1 MRVCRLKAMSTF
13 AADSQAFKALVR
25 MHWDAA
31 ARGWDAHSPEIRAWL
46 RGSTDAMIAMAG
58 VVQGARVLDIAAG
71 AGDQTLDIAERV
83 GPAGT
88 VLAVDLSPAIVA
100 LAQDRAR
107 RAGFQ
112 HVQCRVA
119 DGEDLQ
125 VEAASFDAVVCR
137 LGLMLFPN
145 PLQGL
150 REMHRA
156 LRPGGRVCTVVFST
170 PERNPCVTILVAT
183 ALRHAALP
191 AGDPCAPGTLFSLG
205 QPRRIGALFLE
216 AGFRD
221 VATTAVDA
229 VFRLPSVDDYLA
241 FVRSSA
247 SPILQILA
255 RLGRAEAQAA
265 WDDIRTQLRVF
276 DTPTGW
282 EGPNELLI
290 TAARRPR
297 EMQ

>member
-1 MRVCRLKAMSTF
+1 MNTSET
-13 AADSQAFKALVR
+13 DSQALKASAR
-25 MHWDAA
+25 THWDAA
-31 ARGWDAHSPEIRAWL
+31 ARGWDAYSPEIRTWL
-46 RGSTDAMIAMAG
+46 RNATDAMIAMAG
-58 VVQGARVLDIAAG
+58 VVPGARVLDVAAG
-71 AGDQTLDIAERV
+71 AGDQTLAIAERV
-83 GPAGT
+83 GPAGA
-88 VLAVDLSPAIVA
+88 VLATDLSPAIVA

-107 RAGFQ
+107 RAGLR

-125 VEAASFDAVVCR
+125 VEAASFDAAVCR

-150 REMHRA
+150 REIHRA
-156 LRPGGRVCTVVFST
+156 LRPGGGACTVVFSM
-170 PERNPCVTILVAT
+170 PERNPCVTILMAT
-183 ALRHAALP
+183 ALRHAGLA
-191 AGDPCAPGTLFSLG
+191 ARDPRTPGSLFSLA
-205 QPRRIGALFLE
+205 QPRHIDALFLE

-229 VFRLPSVDDYLA
+229 VFRMTSVDDYLA

-255 RLGRAEAQAA
+255 GLSPDLAQAA
-265 WDDIRTQLRVF
+265 WDDIREQLRAF
-276 DTPTGW
+276 DTPRGW

-290 TAARRPR
+290 TAARRHGGSA
-297 EMQ
+297 

>member
-1 MRVCRLKAMSTF
+1 MDTF
-13 AADSQAFKALVR
+13 DTEHQAFKASVQT
-25 MHWDAA
+25 HWDNA
-31 ARGWDAHSPEIRAWL
+31 ARGWDAHSAEIRAWL

-58 VVQGARVLDIAAG
+58 VASGARVLDVAAG

-83 GPAGT
+83 GPSGA

-107 RAGFQ
+107 RAGFL

-125 VEAASFDAVVCR
+125 VEEASFDAAVCR
-137 LGLMLFPN
+137 LGLMLFPD
-145 PLQGL
+145 PQRGL

-156 LRPGGRVCTVVFST
+156 VRPGGRACTVVFSA
-170 PERNPCVTILVAT
+170 PGRNPCVRLLMAT
-183 ALRHAALP
+183 ALRHAGLP
-191 AGDPCAPGTLFSLG
+191 ASDPSAPGSLFSLG
-205 QPRRIGALFLE
+205 APGRIDALFRE
-216 AGFRD
+216 AGFHD
-221 VATTAVDA
+221 VATTAMDA
-229 VFRLPSVDDYLA
+229 VFRMPSVDDYLA

-255 RLGRAEAQAA
+255 GLEPAKAEAA
-265 WDDIRTQLRVF
+265 WEDIRTQLHAF
-276 DTPTGW
+276 DTTAGW

-290 TAARRPR
+290 TAGRRP
-297 EMQ
+297 

>member
-1 MRVCRLKAMSTF
+1 MNTSE
-13 AADSQAFKALVR
+13 ADGPAIKTALR
-25 MHWDAA
+25 ANWDAA
-31 ARGWDAHSPEIRAWL
+31 ASAWDAHSPQIRAWL
-46 RGSTDAMIAMAG
+46 RKSTDAMIAMAG
-58 VVQGARVLDIAAG
+58 VVPGARVLDVAAG
-71 AGDQTLDIAERV
+71 AGDQTLDLAERV
-83 GPAGT
+83 GPTGS
-88 VLAVDLSPAIVA
+88 VLATDLSPRFVA

-107 RAGFQ
+107 RAGFR

-125 VEAASFDAVVCR
+125 VEAASFDAAVCR

-156 LRPGGRVCTVVFST
+156 LRPGGGASTVVFSA
-170 PERNPCVTILVAT
+170 PERNPCVAILVAT
-183 ALRHAALP
+183 ALRHAGLSARE
-191 AGDPCAPGTLFSLG
+191 PGSLFSLG
-205 QPRRIGALFLE
+205 SPRRLDALFLE

-229 VFRLPSVDDYLA
+229 VFRMPSVDAYLA

-247 SPILQILA
+247 SPVLQILA
-255 RLGRAEAQAA
+255 GLSPVRAQAA
-265 WDDIRTQLRVF
+265 WDDIAGELHAF
-276 DTPTGW
+276 DTPAGW

-290 TAARRPR
+290 TAARRP
-297 EMQ
+297 

>member
-1 MRVCRLKAMSTF
+1 MPARTLKAMDTF
-13 AADSQAFKALVR
+13 EADSQAFKASVR
-25 MHWDAA
+25 THWDAA

-46 RGSTDAMIAMAG
+46 RSSTDAMIAMAG
-58 VVQGARVLDIAAG
+58 VAPGARVLDIAAG

-83 GPAGT
+83 GPAG
-88 VLAVDLSPAIVA
+88 AVVATDLSPAIVA
-100 LAQDRAR
+100 LAQERAQ

-125 VEAASFDAVVCR
+125 VEAASFDAAVCR

-145 PLQGL
+145 PVQGL

-170 PERNPCVTILVAT
+170 PERNPCVTILMAT
-183 ALRHAALP
+183 ALRHAGLP
-191 AGDPCAPGTLFSLG
+191 ACDPCAPGSLFSLG
-205 QPRRIGALFLE
+205 QPRRIDALFLE

-221 VATTAVDA
+221 VATTAMDA
-229 VFRLPSVDDYLA
+229 VFRMPSVDDYLA

-255 RLGRAEAQAA
+255 RLSQAEAQAA
-265 WDDIRTQLRVF
+265 WDDIRAQLRAF

-290 TAARRPR
+290 TAARRP
-297 EMQ
+297 